1 MEGAA
6 RRDVVVHPYERV
18 DDLQRSGLV
27 IIQNPARPRFSMD
40 AVLLSEFATVRQGDR
55 CIDLG
60 AGTGVIQLLVWA
72 RREPGRMVGV
82 EIQADMA
89 DMARRSVEL
98 NGLADKIEII
108 HDDLKNAADVFG
120 VGCFDVVLS
129 NPPYLR
135 MDWGVPSA
143 EQELALARHEVACT
157 LEDVT
162 TAAGKLLK
170 THGRLAIVHRPA
182 RLSDLLTAMRASHI
196 EPARLR
202 FVQARSTSPPMMV
215 LAEGVK
221 ESKATLK
228 VMPTLVL
235 YGEDGGYTDEID
247 RIYFG

>member
-1 MEGAA
+1 M
-6 RRDVVVHPYERV
+6 
-18 DDLQRSGLV
+18 
-27 IIQNPARPRFSMD
+27 
-40 AVLLSEFATVRQGDR
+40 
-55 CIDLG
+55 
-60 AGTGVIQLLVWA
+60 
-72 RREPGRMVGV
+72 
-82 EIQADMA
+82 
-89 DMARRSVEL
+89 
-98 NGLADKIEII
+98 
-108 HDDLKNAADVFG
+108 
-120 VGCFDVVLS
+120 VLS

>member
-1 MEGAA
+1 MAGAA
-6 RRDVVVHPYERV
+6 GRDVVVHPYERV

-27 IIQNPARPRFSMD
+27 IIQNPVKPRFSMD
-40 AVLLSEFATVRQGDR
+40 AVLLSEFATVKQGDR

-60 AGTGVIQLLVWA
+60 AGTGVIPLLVWA
-72 RREPGRMVGV
+72 RRAPGRMVGV

-98 NGLADKIEII
+98 NGLADKIEIV
-108 HDDLKNAADVFG
+108 HDDLKNAAEVFG
-120 VGCFDVVLS
+120 VSCFDVVLS

-135 MDWGVPSA
+135 IDRGAPSA

-162 TAAGKLLK
+162 SVAGKLLK
-170 THGRLAIVHRPA
+170 SHGRLAMVHRPA
-182 RLSDLLTAMRASHI
+182 RLPDLLAAMRASRL

-202 FVQARSTSPPMMV
+202 FVQARAASPPMMV
-215 LAEGVK
+215 LAEAVK
-221 ESKATLK
+221 ESKVALA

-235 YGEDGGYTDEID
+235 YGEDGGYTDEIN

>member
-60 AGTGVIQLLVWA
+60 AGTGVIPLLVWA
-72 RREPGRMVGV
+72 RRAPGRMVGV

-228 VMPTLVL
+228 VMPALVL

>member
-60 AGTGVIQLLVWA
+60 AGTGVIPLLVWA
-72 RREPGRMVGV
+72 RRAPGRMVGV

-182 RLSDLLTAMRASHI
+182 RLSDLLAAMRASHI

-202 FVQARSTSPPMMV
+202 FVQARST
-215 LAEGVK
+215 
-221 ESKATLK
+221 
-228 VMPTLVL
+228 
-235 YGEDGGYTDEID
+235 D
-247 RIYFG
+247 RKSVV

>member
-60 AGTGVIQLLVWA
+60 AGTGVIPLLVWA
-72 RREPGRMVGV
+72 RRAPGRMVGV

-157 LEDVT
+157 LEVVT

-228 VMPTLVL
+228 VMPALVL